1 MRIFRFIAAVLLL
14 VLPALAGEITVAAA
28 ADLSAP
34 IQEIAAG
41 FEKQTGNKARLSLG
55 SSGNLFAQI
64 ESGAPFDV
72 FLSADAE
79 YPKKLEADGF
89 AVPGSVRTY
98 AIGKLVLWVPAA
110 SPLDLSKGMDVLL
123 DPAVHRI
130 AIANPRHAPYGRAAV
145 EAMQHA
151 GVSDRVKDKLVLG
164 ENVSQAA
171 QFVDSGN
178 AEVGMVAKALVA
190 GGAMKDKGRPADVP
204 TQLYSPLIQAAAIVK
219 TTRDAA
225 LAKSFLDYLTGPAGR
240 DVLERY
246 GFALPEWKK

>member
-1 MRIFRFIAAVLLL
+1 MRIVQVICALLL
-14 VLPALAGEITVAAA
+14 LAAPALAGEITVAAA

-41 FEKQTGNKARLSLG
+41 FEKQTGNKVRLSLG
-55 SSGNLFAQI
+55 SSGNFFAQI

-89 AVPGSVRTY
+89 AVPGTVRTY
-98 AIGKLVLWVPAA
+98 AIGKLVLWVPSA
-110 SPLDLSKGMDVLL
+110 SRLDLSNAMDVLL

-130 AIANPRHAPYGRAAV
+130 AIANPRHAPYGRAAA

-151 GVSDRVKDKLVLG
+151 GIDDRVKDKLVLG

-178 AEVGMVAKALVA
+178 AEIGLVAKALVSA
-190 GGAMKDKGRPADVP
+190 GPMKDKGRAADVP
-204 TQLYSPLIQAAAIVK
+204 TQLYSPLVQAAVVVK
-219 TTRDAA
+219 ATRDAA
-225 LAKSFLDYLTGPAGR
+225 LARSFLAYLNGSAGR
-240 DVLERY
+240 EVLEHY
-246 GFALPEWKK
+246 GFALPELNK